1 MALMAAAREW
11 QGSLSPSQLREH
23 LLRLLQAL
31 EHFPA
36 TAPEKR
42 Q

>member
-1 MALMAAAREW
+1 MALMAAARDW
-11 QGSLSPSQLREH
+11 QGSLSPGQLREH
-23 LLRLLQAL
+23 LLRILQAL

-36 TAPEKR
+36 TEPEKP